1 VVEITPGHG
10 NFEMWR
16 VLILMAVLVAGILPS
31 YARRG
36 PAFPTEANRGPAF
49 PKSVSP
55 TDRNELN
62 WIVSPRDYTP
72 IEFYQ
77 QLWAFDRQ
85 WARRYGWR
93 GWRRWRW

>member
-1 VVEITPGHG
+1 
-10 NFEMWR
+10 MWR
-16 VLILMAVLVAGILPS
+16 VLIVMAVLVAGILPS

-49 PKSVSP
+49 PKTVSP

-62 WIVSPRDYTP
+62 WIISPPDYTP
-72 IEFYQ
+72 IDVYR

-85 WARRYGWR
+85 WVRRYGWR
-93 GWRRWRW
+93 GWQHWRW